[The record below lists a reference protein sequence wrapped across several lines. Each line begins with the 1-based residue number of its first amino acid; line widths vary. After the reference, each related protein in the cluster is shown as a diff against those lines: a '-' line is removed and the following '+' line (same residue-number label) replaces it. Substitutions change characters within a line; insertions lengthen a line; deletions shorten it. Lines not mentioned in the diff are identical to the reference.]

1 MNLNKT
7 LAAFYMFE
15 NRLTFDK
22 NGNEMLKIELTLIT
36 CNQAPYTTLYKSR
49 EVLSFKH
56 QYVVCLYTLKDLT
69 MFASDFVC

>member
-7 LAAFYMFE
+7 FAAFYLFE

-22 NGNEMLKIELTLIT
+22 NGNEMLKMELTLIT
-36 CNQAPYTTLYKSR
+36 FNQTPYTTLNKSR
-49 EVLSFKH
+49 EALSFKH
-56 QYVVCLYTLKDLT
+56 RYFVCLNTLKDLT